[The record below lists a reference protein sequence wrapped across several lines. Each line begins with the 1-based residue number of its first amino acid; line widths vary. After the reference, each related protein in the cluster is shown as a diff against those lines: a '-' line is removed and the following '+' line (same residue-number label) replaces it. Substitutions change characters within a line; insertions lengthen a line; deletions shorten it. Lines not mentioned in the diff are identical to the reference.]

1 MSLRLTLS
9 SKPRLSTDGVAVA
22 GKLRSRN
29 SDCTYT
35 RIIARRQRSFCDQT
49 VPGMD
54 NQLLVDLDLQEV
66 TGNVCLDCVLNA

>member
-1 MSLRLTLS
+1 MGLRLALC
-9 SKPRLSTDGVAVA
+9 SKPRPSPDGASVA
-22 GKLRSRN
+22 GRLRSRN

-35 RIIARRQRSFCDQT
+35 RIITRRQRSFCDQT
-49 VPGMD
+49 IPGMD